1 MKYFKK
7 NMHYLL
13 VTLYLFSSQI
23 NAFSFDNNHDLN
35 IGIPISEKTSA
46 NKTSENREHNN
57 LLVPVANAG
66 ISESICFGDSYQIG
80 EVGDTDLFLYSW
92 TSSPLDT
99 NFDDNI
105 PNPMVAPDVTTTYTV
120 TVTEISTGDTDT
132 DSVT

>member
-23 NAFSFDNNHDLN
+23 NAFSFDNNDLN

-80 EVGDTDLFLYSW
+80 EAGDVQIY
-92 TSSPLDT
+92 LDT
-99 NFDDNI
+99 VGPHHPWTQI
-105 PNPMVAPDVTTTYTV
+105 LTITTP
-120 TVTEISTGDTDT
+120 IQRWLQM
-132 DSVT
+132 